1 MNNGAD
7 EIGETTRCYYLL
19 GVGVLV
25 NKTRSGMDGRVP
37 QVILLAHFFFDL
49 PAALRAIATI
59 CARPLGFPISPFS
72 LPDFLLSAYNSLM
85 FLETLRPSGIC
96 IPQEPI
102 LFVSCLGINILLD
115 ALLVFIFN
123 VAGLIGSAPIVFG
136 LF

>member
-49 PAALRAIATI
+49 PAADRAIAMI
-59 CARPLGFPISPFS
+59 WARPRGFPIAPFAFP
-72 LPDFLLSAYNSLM
+72 LFLLSAYNSLM
-85 FLETLRPSGIC
+85 FFDTLRPNGIC
-96 IPQEPI
+96 SP
-102 LFVSCLGINILLD
+102 
-115 ALLVFIFN
+115 
-123 VAGLIGSAPIVFG
+123 
-136 LF
+136 